1 MQVSHHARVIRG
13 RKWSINSQTV
23 SELPISSMPWPRISI
38 VTPSYNQGKYIERT
52 VRSFLL
58 QRYPNLEYI
67 LLDGGSTDDTLDRIA
82 PYMKE
87 FSYSVS
93 QPDGGQAEAIANG
106 FARSSVRLAD
116 LNIVLWAYCCSWD
129 QVTAFQSGARSQLAV
144 ALDHVP
150 DSDRRRC
157 DAVGK
162 FNQGRICKCVSG
174 PLVLFSLGRLP
185 SGSGAPAQR
194 RIAACLELRF
204 SSDGDQVRN
213 SRTSG
218 PIRRDC

>member
-87 FSYSVS
+87 FSCSVS
-93 QPDGGQAEAIANG
+93 QPDRGQAEAIANG
-106 FARSSVRLAD
+106 FARKL
-116 LNIVLWAYCCSWD
+116 
-129 QVTAFQSGARSQLAV
+129 
-144 ALDHVP
+144 
-150 DSDRRRC
+150 
-157 DAVGK
+157 
-162 FNQGRICKCVSG
+162 
-174 PLVLFSLGRLP
+174 
-185 SGSGAPAQR
+185 GAPGR
-194 RIAACLELRF
+194 
-204 SSDGDQVRN
+204 S
-213 SRTSG
+213 
-218 PIRRDC
+218 